1 MRDNVFPPGLRGYV
15 ATEQLGQNNRAQNL
29 GMLAQ
34 LMQMQGQMQDRQ
46 LQQQMMPLKL
56 QGMLAELEAQ
66 KEKAA
71 HAQDKRAFFSP
82 QNQQQYMEGGRPE
95 IALPDDMQ
103 GPRQAAEP
111 GQMNF
116 DRFLQDA
123 ATRGHVNPET
133 YANHLGQRENARAK
147 IESDAQAKMF
157 QLQQQK
163 WQIENQIQNQN
174 LNREQ
179 KAELAARS
187 EALDVKLKQ
196 MSIDNSQALARFA
209 VANRAPQ
216 APSPLESVIG
226 PDGKPI
232 LVNRADAVG
241 RTPAPRNTDASGAPR
256 LSPTAQKEV
265 FEADDS
271 VQAAQSAIQALTQAK
286 GLNDKAMGFMGAG
299 AAAKVGTL
307 LPENM
312 RPATV
317 DATNE
322 LDNLV
327 TNSAVP
333 QLKMIFGGNPTE
345 GERKIL
351 MDIAGSSSASPSVRK
366 GIFDRAIAAA
376 EKRAQFNAQKAQQ
389 LRGGTYFTPQGG
401 GAPQAAPQAVPSAA
415 PTVRKYNPAT
425 GKIE

>member
-1 MRDNVFPPGLRGYV
+1 MRGFDNTLPPGLDSYV
-15 ATEQLGQNNRAQNL
+15 LSGQIRQQKQAQQL
-29 GMLAQ
+29 GMLSQ

-56 QGMLAELEAQ
+56 QGMLAELDE
-66 KEKAA
+66 KKTKAA
-71 HAQDKRAFFSP
+71 QSRDRQAFFSP
-82 QNQQQYMEGGRPE
+82 QNIEQYIEGGRPE
-95 IALPDDMQ
+95 FALPDDMQ

-111 GQMNF
+111 GEMNF
-116 DRFLQDA
+116 HKFLQA
-123 ATRGHVNPET
+123 AAVRGHVDPER
-133 YANHLGQRENARAK
+133 YANHMAQTQDRQLK

-163 WQIENQIQNQN
+163 WQIEQTINNQN

-179 KAELAARS
+179 KAELAQQAA
-187 EALDVKLKQ
+187 ALDVKLKQ

-265 FEADDS
+265 FEADDN
-271 VQAAQSAIQALTQAK
+271 VQGAEAAIGNLKQAAD
-286 GLNDKAMGFMGAG
+286 LNKKAWGFLGAG
-299 AAAKVGTL
+299 KVAAVGTL
-307 LPENM
+307 LPEKT
-312 RPATV
+312 RQSLGV
-317 DATNE
+317 DDTNNF
-322 LDNLV
+322 DNLI
-327 TNSAVP
+327 TNSVLP
-333 QLKMIFGGNPTE
+333 QLRATFGGNPTE

-351 MDIAGSSSASPSVRK
+351 VDVAGASSASPSVREK
-366 GIFDRAIAAA
+366 IIERAITAA
-376 EKRAQFNAQKAQQ
+376 ETRKRFNAQKGQQ

-401 GAPQAAPQAVPSAA
+401 GQAPSAPAAA
-415 PTVRKYNPAT
+415 PTANDPLGIRR
-425 GKIE
+425 

>member
-1 MRDNVFPPGLRGYV
+1 MRGFDNTLPPGLDSYV
-15 ATEQLGQNNRAQNL
+15 LSGQIRQQKQAQQL
-29 GMLAQ
+29 GMLSQ

-56 QGMLAELEAQ
+56 QGMLAELDE
-66 KEKAA
+66 KKTKAA
-71 HAQDKRAFFSP
+71 QSRDRQAFFSP
-82 QNQQQYMEGGRPE
+82 QNIEQYIEGGRPE
-95 IALPDDMQ
+95 FALPDDMQ
-103 GPRQAAEP
+103 GPRQSAEP
-111 GQMNF
+111 GEMNF
-116 DRFLQDA
+116 HKFLQA
-123 ATRGHVNPET
+123 AAVRGHVDPER
-133 YANHLGQRENARAK
+133 YANHMAQTQDRQLK

-163 WQIENQIQNQN
+163 WQIEQTINNQN

-179 KAELAARS
+179 KAELAQQAA
-187 EALDVKLKQ
+187 ALDVKLKQ

-265 FEADDS
+265 FEADDN
-271 VQAAQSAIQALTQAK
+271 VQGAEAAIGNLKQAAD
-286 GLNDKAMGFMGAG
+286 LNKKAWGFLGAG
-299 AAAKVGTL
+299 KVAAVGTL
-307 LPENM
+307 LPEKT
-312 RPATV
+312 RQSLGV
-317 DATNE
+317 DDTNNF
-322 LDNLV
+322 DNLI
-327 TNSAVP
+327 TNSVLP
-333 QLKMIFGGNPTE
+333 QLRATFGGNPTE

-351 MDIAGSSSASPSVRK
+351 VDVAGASSASPSVREK
-366 GIFDRAIAAA
+366 IIERAITAA
-376 EKRAQFNAQKAQQ
+376 ETRKRFNAQKGQQ

-401 GAPQAAPQAVPSAA
+401 GQAPSAPAAA
-415 PTVRKYNPAT
+415 PTANDPLGIRR
-425 GKIE
+425 

>member
-1 MRDNVFPPGLRGYV
+1 MRGFDNTLPPGLDSYV
-15 ATEQLGQNNRAQNL
+15 LSGQIRQQKQAQQL
-29 GMLAQ
+29 GMLSQ

-56 QGMLAELEAQ
+56 QGMLAEIEAQ

-111 GQMNF
+111 GQMNMG
-116 DRFLQDA
+116 RFMQDA
-123 ATRGHVNPET
+123 AARNFIPPET
-133 YANHLGQRENARAK
+133 YFNHQQQRENQRLQ
-147 IESDAQAKMF
+147 IETNAQAKMF
-157 QLQQQK
+157 QLEQRK
-163 WQIENQIQNQN
+163 WQIEQEINNQN

-179 KAELAARS
+179 KAERAR
-187 EALDVKLKQ
+187 ERDALDVQLKQ
-196 MSIDNSQALARFA
+196 MSIDNSRALAQVA
-209 VANRAPQ
+209 VANRAPAA
-216 APSPLESVIG
+216 APPVTPVTIADPNDPNKTLIVDGRTRQVIG
-226 PDGKPI
+226 AGPK
-232 LVNRADAVG
+232 A
-241 RTPAPRNTDASGAPR
+241 TDAGKVGAGGVR

-307 LPENM
+307 LPESM

-351 MDIAGSSSASPSVRK
+351 MDIAGSSSASPSVRR

-401 GAPQAAPQAVPSAA
+401 GQAPAAPSAND
-415 PTVRKYNPAT
+415 PLGIRR
-425 GKIE
+425 

>member
-1 MRDNVFPPGLRGYV
+1 V

-147 IESDAQAKMF
+147 IESDAQTKMF
-157 QLQQQK
+157 QLQQAQ
-163 WQIENQIQNQN
+163 WQVEQRLQDKALDRQS
-174 LNREQ
+174 REQ
-179 KAELAARS
+179 LAQQSNQLRAEIAQMGIQGRQDAVRLAASLRQPP
-187 EALDVKLKQ
+187 A
-196 MSIDNSQALARFA
+196 
-209 VANRAPQ
+209 APPVTPVTIEDPNDPNKTLIVDGRTRQ
-216 APSPLESVIG
+216 VIG
-226 PDGKPI
+226 AGPK
-232 LVNRADAVG
+232 A
-241 RTPAPRNTDASGAPR
+241 TDAGKVGVGGVR

-265 FEADDS
+265 FEADDA
-271 VQAAQSAIQALTQAK
+271 VAGGTQAIENLQKASAINKNAW
-286 GLNDKAMGFMGAG
+286 GFWGAG
-299 AAAKVGTL
+299 AASKVGTL
-307 LPENM
+307 LPEGARKNLG
-312 RPATV
+312 V
-317 DATNE
+317 DVTRDF
-322 LDNLV
+322 DNLIQG
-327 TNSAVP
+327 SALP
-333 QLKMIFGGNPTE
+333 QLKQIFAGNPTE

-351 MDIAGSSSASPSVRK
+351 LELAGSSNESPEVRAK
-366 GIFDRAIAAA
+366 ILERAITAAQRRV
-376 EKRAQFNAQKAQQ
+376 KLHSDRGQQ

-401 GAPQAAPQAVPSAA
+401 GQAPAPAPA

>member
-265 FEADDS
+265 FEADDN
-271 VQAAQSAIQALTQAK
+271 VQGAEAAIGNLKQAAD
-286 GLNDKAMGFMGAG
+286 LNKKAWGFLGAG
-299 AAAKVGTL
+299 KVAAVGTL
-307 LPENM
+307 LPEKT
-312 RPATV
+312 RQSLGV
-317 DATNE
+317 DDTNNF
-322 LDNLV
+322 DNLI
-327 TNSAVP
+327 TNSVLP
-333 QLKMIFGGNPTE
+333 QLRATFGGNPTE

-351 MDIAGSSSASPSVRK
+351 VDVAGASSASPSVREK
-366 GIFDRAIAAA
+366 IIERAITAA
-376 EKRAQFNAQKAQQ
+376 ETRKRFNAQKGQQ

-401 GAPQAAPQAVPSAA
+401 GQAPSAPAAA
-415 PTVRKYNPAT
+415 PTANDPLGIRR
-425 GKIE
+425 